1 MAIGRHGTDLVQ
13 VFGDHL
19 DKSLVTNHQSKM
31 GSQLNEPE
39 RTKRPNTGYSNSGLF
54 FFFFFRRAHPNRDW
68 YYRRCCSPFN
78 HLWNDACDGRALR
91 PRSNVVS
98 RRHLRNV
105 RLQTDVQRVR
115 ILGVEGVLGRA
126 DALTGNNVPCPVP
139 TINAAVVV
147 TGQLPQNELYA
158 TSPPLV

>member
-54 FFFFFRRAHPNRDW
+54 FFFFFGGHTQIETGTIDGVARP
-68 YYRRCCSPFN
+68 STISGMTPVTVEPF
-78 HLWNDACDGRALR
+78 
-91 PRSNVVS
+91 V
-98 RRHLRNV
+98 
-105 RLQTDVQRVR
+105 RVR
-115 ILGVEGVLGRA
+115 MW
-126 DALTGNNVPCPVP
+126 
-139 TINAAVVV
+139 
-147 TGQLPQNELYA
+147 
-158 TSPPLV
+158 